1 MNGLSAPRKSDWL
14 APANMLALLGMLGM
28 AFSSYMTF
36 QTDTRD
42 RVASLEYRM
51 KTLELQG
58 ADIHQEASANAEFRE
73 RVTTDLALLK
83 QERRR

>member
-42 RVASLEYRM
+42 RVAAIDFRLAAGERTIAALQAARDDQAKVNNDMALRIDRLER
-51 KTLELQG
+51 K
-58 ADIHQEASANAEFRE
+58 R
-73 RVTTDLALLK
+73 
-83 QERRR
+83 